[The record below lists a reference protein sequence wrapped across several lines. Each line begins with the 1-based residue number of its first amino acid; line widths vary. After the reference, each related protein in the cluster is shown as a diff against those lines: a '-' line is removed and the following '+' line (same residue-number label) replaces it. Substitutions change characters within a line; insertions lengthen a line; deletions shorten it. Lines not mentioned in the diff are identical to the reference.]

1 MSNEEAVYYLQYL
14 RHNVQADSLYDI
26 ALVKAI
32 EALKNAE
39 FEEREEH
46 ETD

>member
-1 MSNEEAVYYLQYL
+1 MSNEEAVCYLQYL
-14 RHNVQADSLYDI
+14 RHNVQADSPYDV

-39 FEEREEH
+39 GEL
-46 ETD
+46 